1 MSNGEISYIS
11 YNEALELYRKMV
23 NESSGGLS
31 GVRDEGGIR
40 AVLDFVQ
47 NDLYYPSFS
56 DKLSYLMFGFCT
68 GHFFNDGN
76 KRIALTL
83 GAYFL
88 FKNKYYHLATI
99 CMRTLEAV
107 IYHVAAGNIDKDLFS
122 RIVSSFIKSED
133 YNEELKIDIANAMN
147 KI

>member
-1 MSNGEISYIS
+1 MSNGEILYIG

-23 NESSGGLS
+23 EESSGGLS

-47 NDLYYPSFS
+47 NNLYYPSFS

-88 FKNKYYHLATI
+88 FKNKYYRHATI